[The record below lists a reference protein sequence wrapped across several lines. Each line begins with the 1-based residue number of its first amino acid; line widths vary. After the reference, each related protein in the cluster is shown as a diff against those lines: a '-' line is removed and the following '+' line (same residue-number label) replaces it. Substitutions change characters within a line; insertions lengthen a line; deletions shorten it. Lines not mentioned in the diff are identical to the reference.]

1 MPTCDS
7 QNLSMHHT
15 FHCYINVLL
24 IKMSGNKV
32 LKQTKISS
40 LNIYG
45 DLLNF
50 LYSARKRKWELKM
63 K

>member
-15 FHCYINVLL
+15 FHCYVNVLL

-32 LKQTKISS
+32 LKKQK
-40 LNIYG
+40 Y
-45 DLLNF
+45 LLLIFMAICLTFCTQQGEENGN
-50 LYSARKRKWELKM
+50 LK
-63 K
+63 